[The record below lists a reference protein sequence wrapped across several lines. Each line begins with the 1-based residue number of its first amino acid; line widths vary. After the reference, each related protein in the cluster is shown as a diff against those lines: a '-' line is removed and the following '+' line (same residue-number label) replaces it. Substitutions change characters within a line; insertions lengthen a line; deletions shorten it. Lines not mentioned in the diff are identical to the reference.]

1 MSAHPAK
8 VPYMSQPKGFQDKVS
23 LIWSVADILRGDF
36 KPHEYG
42 QTILPFVVL
51 RRLECALEKTKDK
64 VIAKSKS
71 LEGKINDLETI
82 LNKESGHNFY
92 NTSPL
97 SLIKILQDPDKVAS
111 NLNSY
116 IRAFSPSASEV
127 LDKYGFPD
135 KIKKLE
141 EQGLLYQIIGKF
153 ADLDLSEET
162 VSNEAMGYVFEELLR
177 KFSEMSNETAGE
189 HYTPREVI
197 RLMVNLLFIEDTKAL
212 AGQKPIRSIYDPA
225 CGTGGMLSIA
235 EEYLHD
241 LNPNIKLNVFGQE
254 LNPETWAIARSD
266 LMIKGQDPARISLG
280 NSLNNEDGH
289 AGKHFDYCISNP
301 PYGVDWKKYQEPI
314 EKEHQTKGFDGRY
327 GAGLPRVSD
336 GSFLFIQHMI
346 SKMKPVSSSAPREQ
360 SGESGSRIAIILSGS
375 PLFSG
380 QAGSGESEIRK
391 WILENDLLEGVVAM
405 PDQMFYNTGIGT
417 FIWIISNRKPESAK
431 GIVRLIDARD
441 MGTKMR
447 KALGDKRKELTLSAI
462 NTITELYANATS
474 ESSDSRVK
482 VMKNESFGYAKLTVE
497 RPLRRIWRLD
507 ELTIQA
513 IPAALRIKVSQ
524 MQYQNFTNLNEV
536 ERTLGASGLTPK
548 EVATV
553 IKAIAGTDES
563 ADISINKKGLP
574 EPDPDLR
581 DNEVVPISVGFLE
594 LPENEKNIEL
604 IRLAEEHLQRE
615 IAPFI
620 PDAWIDHAKTK
631 VGFEIPFMR
640 QFYNYIEP
648 RPVADIRSELFELE
662 STIQNLMR
670 GLK

>member
-1 MSAHPAK
+1 
-8 VPYMSQPKGFQDKVS
+8 MSQPKGFQDKIS

-51 RRLECALEKTKDK
+51 RRLECALESSKER
-64 VIAKSKS
+64 VISKAKS
-71 LEGKINDLETI
+71 LEGKITDLETI
-82 LNKESGHNFY
+82 LNKESGHTFY

-97 SLIKILQDPDKVAS
+97 SLAKILQDPNKAAA

-116 IRAFSPSASEV
+116 IRSFSPSASEV

-141 EQGLLYQIIGKF
+141 DQGLLYQIIGKF
-153 ADLDLSEET
+153 ADIDLSEES

-197 RLMVNLLFIEDTKAL
+197 RLMVNLLFIEDSKAL

-266 LMIKGQDPARISLG
+266 LMIKGQDPTRITLG
-280 NSLNNEDGH
+280 NSLNDEDGH
-289 AGKHFDYCISNP
+289 AGKSFDYCISNP

-314 EKEHQTKGFDGRY
+314 ENEHKTKGFDGRY

-346 SKMKPVSSSAPREQ
+346 NKMKPAEMKT
-360 SGESGSRIAIILSGS
+360 GADDKFEGGSRIAIILSGS

-380 QAGSGESEIRK
+380 QAGSGESEIRR
-391 WILENDLLEGVVAM
+391 WIIENDWLEGIVAM

-417 FIWIISNRKPESAK
+417 YIWIISNRKEAKAK
-431 GIVRLIDARD
+431 GLVRLIDARD
-441 MGTKMR
+441 FGTKMR
-447 KALGDKRKELTLSAI
+447 KSLGDKRKELTLDAI
-462 NTITELYANATS
+462 EQITNLY
-474 ESSDSRVK
+474 SDALSNSLDKRVK
-482 VMKNESFGYAKLTVE
+482 VMHNEEFGFARLTVD
-497 RPLRRIWRLD
+497 RPLRRVWRVNDLTLLNVPATYRIKLD
-507 ELTIQA
+507 ELNGKTYFTQNEAEEA
-513 IPAALRIKVSQ
+513 ILK
-524 MQYQNFTNLNEV
+524 
-536 ERTLGASGLTPK
+536 LGIDAK
-548 EVATV
+548 ELKLVLKQIAT
-553 IKAIAGTDES
+553 TDQS
-563 ADISINKKGLP
+563 ADPIPGKKEP
-574 EPDPDLR
+574 FEPDLDLR
-581 DNEVVPISVGFLE
+581 DYENIPLPLGFIHLDEKQRLE
-594 LPENEKNIEL
+594 AIEA
-604 IRLAEEHLQRE
+604 IAHEHLINQ
-615 IAPFI
+615 INPYVK
-620 PDAWIDHAKTK
+620 DAWIDLKKTK
-631 VGFEIPFMR
+631 IGFEIPFTR
-640 QFYNYIEP
+640 QFYSYEPP
-648 RPVADIRSELFELE
+648 RPVNVIRDEIETLEAQIQELMKDL
-662 STIQNLMR
+662 
-670 GLK
+670 G